1 MNTLLIEFLKIGKKK
16 RLFCLLLEDGGL
28 IQTNKCICKRVWG
41 GLFDLSN
48 PLWFKLTKE
57 ALGTVL

>member
-16 RLFCLLLEDGGL
+16 RLFCLFLEDGGL
-28 IQTNKCICKRVWG
+28 IQTNKCICNCVWG

-48 PLWFKLTKE
+48 LQWFKLTKE
-57 ALGTVL
+57 ALGIAL